1 MKYLCSCK
9 SLIKATF
16 NFKFQQLIKMTR
28 KYKRLQFFLKVYLT
42 KLKFLYTSKENNAIH
57 IKIINHVV
65 KFLKVNTKPEIF
77 TVNGF
82 ERPPSIKGKS
92 ELFLVSNTF
101 CYF

>member
-1 MKYLCSCK
+1 M
-9 SLIKATF
+9 
-16 NFKFQQLIKMTR
+16 
-28 KYKRLQFFLKVYLT
+28 KVYLT

-92 ELFLVSNTF
+92 ELFLVLILF
-101 CYF
+101 LLLLRIQIFKKF